1 MADATVLL
9 NYGFAN
15 FMAYTPSADELAPIP
30 VTLGKTDTVQPVL
43 EGGEAFV
50 IEKAKAG
57 ELQTAVDLPETLS
70 APVEAG
76 QRLGEMTVTAGGETL
91 LTVPIV
97 AANGA
102 EALGLPDIFLTFVRG
117 LAGEAQKVP
126 E

>member
-1 MADATVLL
+1 M
-9 NYGFAN
+9 
-15 FMAYTPSADELAPIP
+15 
-30 VTLGKTDTVQPVL
+30 QPVL

-102 EALGLPDIFLTFVRG
+102 EALGLPDIFLAFVRG